1 MSLPITRPS
10 RRLLL
15 LAPLALAGLGG
26 AAAWTLLG
34 RMRTGKYDPHGLP
47 SMLIGKRLP
56 RFNLPGATPPNG
68 ANFQGVS
75 SAEVEAA
82 KRSVLVNF
90 FASWCVPCVKE
101 APVLMQLKARG
112 VPVYGIAYKDKPA
125 AVANFLQQNGNPYVH
140 IGLDE
145 PGSVAIDFGMYG
157 VPETYLVDAN
167 GIVRFRWAG
176 ALNDDVIRDDLGP
189 LLQAGS

>member
-47 SMLIGKRLP
+47 SMLIGKKLP
-56 RFNLPGATPPNG
+56 RFILPSTPSPNG
-68 ANFQGVS
+68 ASFQGVS

-82 KRSVLVNF
+82 QRPVLVNF
-90 FASWCVPCVKE
+90 FASWCVPCAEE
-101 APVLMQLKARG
+101 APVLMQLKTRG
-112 VPVYGIAYKDKPA
+112 VPVYGIAYRDKPA
-125 AVANFLQQNGNPYVH
+125 AAANFLQQNGNPYVH

-145 PGSVAIDFGMYG
+145 SGSVAIDFGMYG
-157 VPETYLVDAN
+157 VPETYLVDAH
-167 GIVRFRWAG
+167 GIVRLRWAG
-176 ALNDDVIRDDLGP
+176 ALNDDVIRHDLDP